1 MASEVIDRARAS
13 YRERAWAAAY
23 ADFHAADDES
33 PLAIDDLE
41 QLALTAYLIGKD
53 DDSLEIPCRVH
64 GRSRPRWTTT
74 SLPATGRHSRFMNS
88 PASSPPS
95 NLRHLSWRSCSAR
108 CVAIR
113 TR

>member
-41 QLALTAYLIGKD
+41 QLAVTAYLIGKD

-64 GRSRPRWTTT
+64 GRSSRDGRLPVCPRRADTPDVRIH
-74 SLPATGRHSRFMNS
+74 LPARHPRT
-88 PASSPPS
+88 
-95 NLRHLSWRSCSAR
+95 SA
-108 CVAIR
+108 
-113 TR
+113 T

>member
-41 QLALTAYLIGKD
+41 QLAVTAYLIGKD

-74 SLPATGRHSRFMNS
+74 SLPAGAGTPDVRIHLPARHPRT
-88 PASSPPS
+88 
-95 NLRHLSWRSCSAR
+95 SA
-108 CVAIR
+108 
-113 TR
+113 T